1 MSLRMQIYNELVNKH
16 SGIRERYMEVHCK
29 QTPFSKINSYFV
41 LLWLNVRY
49 YILKDWT
56 LDYIKIVRENEQKNL
71 KTDVPESLF
80 TTEYSATHI
89 LEAVKDYDIISFDIF
104 DTLIFRPFS
113 APTDLF
119 DYLAEEIG
127 ILDFKSVRIVQEWKA
142 RQDKFAVSG
151 SYEVTLEEIWNRIEC
166 ETGYP
171 AGKGRN
177 LEEELE
183 QRFCYA
189 NPVMQTVFKELQRR
203 KKTIIITSDMY
214 LSEDFLEKLLAQ
226 NGYSGIQKLYISSE
240 YTAGKSDGTI
250 YEYVKEDFEKE
261 KIIHIGDNEISD
273 ITNAKKAGLAVF
285 YYPNVNKHSKA
296 YRAYDM
302 SLMVGAAYRGIV
314 NNHMYCGNN
323 SYSMEYE
330 YGYIYGGLFVLGYCT
345 FIHDYYK
352 KNGIDKI
359 LFLSRDGDIIKQVY
373 NKLYQ
378 EDSTEYAYW
387 SRKAATKL
395 MAEDDRHDY
404 FRRFIEHKVNQQY
417 KIAEIL
423 EAMELQELGRE
434 LVGLDVS
441 EYLTDSNQSK
451 LRKFIESKWE
461 CVIKKYKEQHKAAK
475 RYYED
480 ILTGCKRAVAVDIG
494 WAGSGAMALRHLV
507 EQEWNIPCEI
517 IGLIAGTNTI
527 YNSEP
532 DASEPFLQSG
542 KLVAYLYSQSHNR
555 DLLKKHDPNKDY
567 NVFWELLLSS
577 PTPQFSGF
585 QSGNACREK
594 TEDRYLPDLDIT
606 LQFGKYDANQEGIK
620 EIQQGILDFAAD
632 YKEHFKDF
640 PYMFN
645 ISGRDAYAPMLV
657 AASHNEKYLKA
668 IEKKFDLEI
677 NVN

>member
-189 NPVMQTVFKELQRR
+189 NPVMHTVFKELQRR

-214 LSEDFLEKLLAQ
+214 LSEAFLEKLLAQ

-240 YTAGKSDGTI
+240 YNAGKSDGTI

-359 LFLSRDGDIIKQVY
+359 LFLTQNKSSR
-373 NKLYQ
+373 N
-378 EDSTEYAYW
+378 
-387 SRKAATKL
+387 
-395 MAEDDRHDY
+395 
-404 FRRFIEHKVNQQY
+404 
-417 KIAEIL
+417 
-423 EAMELQELGRE
+423 
-434 LVGLDVS
+434 
-441 EYLTDSNQSK
+441 
-451 LRKFIESKWE
+451 
-461 CVIKKYKEQHKAAK
+461 
-475 RYYED
+475 
-480 ILTGCKRAVAVDIG
+480 
-494 WAGSGAMALRHLV
+494 
-507 EQEWNIPCEI
+507 
-517 IGLIAGTNTI
+517 
-527 YNSEP
+527 
-532 DASEPFLQSG
+532 
-542 KLVAYLYSQSHNR
+542 
-555 DLLKKHDPNKDY
+555 
-567 NVFWELLLSS
+567 
-577 PTPQFSGF
+577 
-585 QSGNACREK
+585 
-594 TEDRYLPDLDIT
+594 
-606 LQFGKYDANQEGIK
+606 
-620 EIQQGILDFAAD
+620 
-632 YKEHFKDF
+632 
-640 PYMFN
+640 
-645 ISGRDAYAPMLV
+645 ML
-657 AASHNEKYLKA
+657 
-668 IEKKFDLEI
+668 
-677 NVN
+677 

>member
-240 YTAGKSDGTI
+240 YNAGKSDGTI

-632 YKEHFKDF
+632 YREHFKDF

>member
-1 MSLRMQIYNELVNKH
+1 M
-16 SGIRERYMEVHCK
+16 
-29 QTPFSKINSYFV
+29 
-41 LLWLNVRY
+41 
-49 YILKDWT
+49 
-56 LDYIKIVRENEQKNL
+56 
-71 KTDVPESLF
+71 
-80 TTEYSATHI
+80 
-89 LEAVKDYDIISFDIF
+89 
-104 DTLIFRPFS
+104 
-113 APTDLF
+113 
-119 DYLAEEIG
+119 
-127 ILDFKSVRIVQEWKA
+127 
-142 RQDKFAVSG
+142 
-151 SYEVTLEEIWNRIEC
+151 
-166 ETGYP
+166 
-171 AGKGRN
+171 
-177 LEEELE
+177 
-183 QRFCYA
+183 
-189 NPVMQTVFKELQRR
+189 
-203 KKTIIITSDMY
+203 
-214 LSEDFLEKLLAQ
+214 
-226 NGYSGIQKLYISSE
+226 
-240 YTAGKSDGTI
+240 
-250 YEYVKEDFEKE
+250 
-261 KIIHIGDNEISD
+261 
-273 ITNAKKAGLAVF
+273 
-285 YYPNVNKHSKA
+285 
-296 YRAYDM
+296 
-302 SLMVGAAYRGIV
+302 
-314 NNHMYCGNN
+314 
-323 SYSMEYE
+323 
-330 YGYIYGGLFVLGYCT
+330 
-345 FIHDYYK
+345 
-352 KNGIDKI
+352 
-359 LFLSRDGDIIKQVY
+359 Y

-378 EDSTEYAYW
+378 EDSTEYVYW

-404 FRRFIEHKVNQQY
+404 FRRFIEHKVNQQH

-620 EIQQGILDFAAD
+620 EIQHGILDFAAD

>member
-1 MSLRMQIYNELVNKH
+1 
-16 SGIRERYMEVHCK
+16 
-29 QTPFSKINSYFV
+29 
-41 LLWLNVRY
+41 
-49 YILKDWT
+49 
-56 LDYIKIVRENEQKNL
+56 
-71 KTDVPESLF
+71 
-80 TTEYSATHI
+80 
-89 LEAVKDYDIISFDIF
+89 
-104 DTLIFRPFS
+104 
-113 APTDLF
+113 
-119 DYLAEEIG
+119 
-127 ILDFKSVRIVQEWKA
+127 
-142 RQDKFAVSG
+142 
-151 SYEVTLEEIWNRIEC
+151 
-166 ETGYP
+166 
-171 AGKGRN
+171 
-177 LEEELE
+177 
-183 QRFCYA
+183 
-189 NPVMQTVFKELQRR
+189 MQTVFKELQRR

-451 LRKFIESKWE
+451 LRKSIESKWE

-494 WAGSGAMALRHLV
+494 WAGSGAMTLRHLV
-507 EQEWNIPCEI
+507 EQEWYIPCEI
-517 IGLIAGTNTI
+517 IGLIAGTNTVH
-527 YNSEP
+527 NSEP

>member
-80 TTEYSATHI
+80 ATEYSATHI
-89 LEAVKDYDIISFDIF
+89 LQAVKDYDIISFDIF

-119 DYLAEEIG
+119 DYLAEQIG
-127 ILDFKSVRIVQEWKA
+127 ILDFKSVRIAQEWKA

-151 SYEVTLEEIWNRIEC
+151 SYEVTLEEIWNRIEY

-189 NPVMQTVFKELQRR
+189 NPVMHTVFKELQRR

-214 LSEDFLEKLLAQ
+214 LSEAFLEKLLAQ

-240 YTAGKSDGTI
+240 YNAGKSDGTI
-250 YEYVKEDFEKE
+250 YDYVKEDFEKE

-378 EDSTEYAYW
+378 EDSTEYVYW

-404 FRRFIEHKVNQQY
+404 FRRFIEHKVNQQH
-417 KIAEIL
+417 KRAEIL

-434 LVGLDVS
+434 HSREEIAERLGTTKQKVEEALEISRDPVSMDSPIGEEEDSSLGDFIEDENMLSPSDSADYQMLKKELVNALDT
-441 EYLTDSNQSK
+441 LTDRERKVIELRFGLIDGQARTLEEVGKEFKVTRERIRQIEAKALRK
-451 LRKFIESKWE
+451 LRHPSRSRKLK
-461 CVIKKYKEQHKAAK
+461 
-475 RYYED
+475 D
-480 ILTGCKRAVAVDIG
+480 
-494 WAGSGAMALRHLV
+494 
-507 EQEWNIPCEI
+507 
-517 IGLIAGTNTI
+517 
-527 YNSEP
+527 
-532 DASEPFLQSG
+532 FLQ
-542 KLVAYLYSQSHNR
+542 
-555 DLLKKHDPNKDY
+555 
-567 NVFWELLLSS
+567 E
-577 PTPQFSGF
+577 
-585 QSGNACREK
+585 
-594 TEDRYLPDLDIT
+594 
-606 LQFGKYDANQEGIK
+606 
-620 EIQQGILDFAAD
+620 
-632 YKEHFKDF
+632 
-640 PYMFN
+640 
-645 ISGRDAYAPMLV
+645 
-657 AASHNEKYLKA
+657 
-668 IEKKFDLEI
+668 
-677 NVN
+677 

>member
-632 YKEHFKDF
+632 YREHFKDF

>member
-80 TTEYSATHI
+80 ATEYSATHI
-89 LEAVKDYDIISFDIF
+89 LQAVKDYDIISFDIF

-620 EIQQGILDFAAD
+620 EIQHGILDFAAD